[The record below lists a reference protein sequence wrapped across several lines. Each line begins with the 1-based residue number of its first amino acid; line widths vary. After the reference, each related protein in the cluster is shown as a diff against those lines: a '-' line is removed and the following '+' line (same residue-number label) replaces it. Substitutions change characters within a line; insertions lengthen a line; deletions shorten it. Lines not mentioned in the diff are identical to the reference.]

1 MKIYVEMP
9 KGKTTDTFLTEENIA
24 LLESL
29 GEVTWN
35 ETEDH
40 LTPEQLRSVLAD
52 KDACVCG
59 WGVPKFDSVVLEKAK
74 NLKFIAYTAG
84 SVANLVTDEMYEKG
98 IRISCGNNGFAESV
112 AEGTV
117 AHILASLRRLKE
129 YDARKTTTPW
139 WDPNDFA
146 PERLIEQT
154 VGIVGY
160 GAIAANVLKML
171 KPFRVK
177 VKLYS
182 RHTTEEKAAE
192 LGVQKASL
200 EEIFSTCKIVSL
212 HCAQSPETFHM
223 VDDRLLSM
231 MMPGALLVNT
241 SRGSVIDEAAMAKH
255 VLEGHIRVS
264 LDVYEREPIPADS
277 PLRQLD
283 ESIIMQPH
291 LGGPTLDY
299 RPVAARYAI
308 EDLARWQKG
317 EPLEHE
323 VTAARSKTMSKK
335 K

>member
-1 MKIYVEMP
+1 MKIFVEMP
-9 KGKTTDTFLTEENIA
+9 KDKTTATFMTPENIA

-35 ETEDH
+35 ESDTH
-40 LTPEQLRSVLAD
+40 LTPEQLR
-52 KDACVCG
+52 DALEGVEVCVCG
-59 WGVPKFDSVVLEKAK
+59 WGVPKFDEVVLEKADK
-74 NLKFIAYTAG
+74 LRHIAYVAG
-84 SVANLVTDEMYEKG
+84 SVANLVTDEMYAKG
-98 IRISCGNNGFAESV
+98 IRISCGNEGFAESV
-112 AEGTV
+112 AEGTM

-160 GAIAANVLKML
+160 GAIARHLLKML

-182 RHTTEEKAAE
+182 RHTTEEQAAA
-192 LGVQKASL
+192 LGVQKATL
-200 EEIFSTCKIVSL
+200 EEIFSTCKVVSL

-231 MMPGALLVNT
+231 MPQGALLVNT
-241 SRGSVIDEAAMAKH
+241 SRGSVIDEAAMARH
-255 VLEGHIRVS
+255 VADGHIRVS
-264 LDVYEREPIPADS
+264 LDVYEREPPLPDS
-277 PLRQLD
+277 PLRQLPD
-283 ESIIMQPH
+283 SLIMQPH

-299 RPVAARYAI
+299 RPVAARYAL
-308 EDLARWQKG
+308 EDIIRLEKG

-323 VTAARSKTMSKK
+323 VTASRSKTMSKK

>member
-1 MKIYVEMP
+1 MKIFVEMP
-9 KGKTTDTFLTEENIA
+9 REKTTDTFLTPENIA

-35 ETEDH
+35 ETERH
-40 LTPEQLRSVLAD
+40 LTPEEFRDALAD
-52 KDACVCG
+52 MDACVCG
-59 WGVPKFDSVVLEKAK
+59 WGVPKFDEVVLEKANK
-74 NLKFIAYTAG
+74 LKFIAYTAG
-84 SVANLVTDEMYEKG
+84 SVANAVTDTMYERG
-98 IRISCGNNGFAESV
+98 IRISCGNDGFAESV

-160 GAIAANVLKML
+160 GAIAANVLKFL

-182 RHTTEEKAAE
+182 RHTTEEQAKE
-192 LGVQKASL
+192 LGVQKAGL
-200 EEIFSTCKIVSL
+200 EEIFSTCKVVSL
-212 HCAQSPETFHM
+212 HCAQTPETFHM
-223 VDDRLLSM
+223 VDEKLLSL

-241 SRGSVIDEAAMAKH
+241 SRGSVIDEEAMARH
-255 VLEGHIRVS
+255 VASGHIRVS
-264 LDVYEREPIPADS
+264 LDVYEREPIRPES

-283 ESIIMQPH
+283 DSIIMQPH

-299 RPVAARYAI
+299 RPVAARYAL

-317 EPLEHE
+317 EATQHE
-323 VTAARSKTMSKK
+323 ITASRAKTMSKK